1 MVGRVYL
8 QAQRA
13 LRGLEAGFARLFV
26 RQEGQALIEYVT
38 LVAFGLMVMGAI
50 YFLFTVVQQKFQASG
65 QRIQGIPEGFMGAVL
80 WRA

>member
-1 MVGRVYL
+1 MVGRIYVR
-8 QAQRA
+8 AQEA
-13 LRGLEAGFARLFV
+13 LRGLKARYAKLFV

-65 QRIQGIPEGFMGAVL
+65 QRIQGIPEGFIGPVL
-80 WRA
+80 FRV